1 MSKDEL
7 KELMQDNSGSSL
19 FLSKGLV
26 QAQTVATQ
34 HSAVLGDS
42 WLGMCSI
49 LFPYC
54 SCEEGL

>member
-1 MSKDEL
+1 
-7 KELMQDNSGSSL
+7 MQDNSGSSL